1 MTSETAREIQWAGGT
16 HTFNLNHPWVR
27 QVLSIRGLPGDF
39 GSTPAACFKRF
50 NEGIWGNDD
59 VERVI
64 ELGLIGGGLSD
75 TDAEALVNQHVR
87 SKPVLESSALA
98 MTVLST
104 LFVAAPEKET
114 TDNG

>member
-1 MTSETAREIQWAGGT
+1 
-16 HTFNLNHPWVR
+16 
-27 QVLSIRGLPGDF
+27 LSIRGLPGDY

-50 NEGIWGNDD
+50 NEGIWSTDD

-75 TDAEALVNQHVR
+75 TEANDLVDQHVR

-104 LFVAAPEKET
+104 LFVPAEATEGES